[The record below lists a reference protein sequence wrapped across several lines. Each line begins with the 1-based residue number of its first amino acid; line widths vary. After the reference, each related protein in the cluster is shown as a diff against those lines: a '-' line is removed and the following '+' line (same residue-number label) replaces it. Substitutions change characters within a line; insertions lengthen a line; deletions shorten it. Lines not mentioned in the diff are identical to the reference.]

1 LGVGLGGMDM
11 KPNKE
16 IRTAI
21 ENSDFFTWQIAQ
33 KLGIHENTFYRW
45 MRAEMSEEKKGRIL
59 TAITQLKQEQKE
71 GAM

>member
-1 LGVGLGGMDM
+1 MKM
-11 KPNKE
+11 KPNME

-45 MRAEMSEEKKGRIL
+45 MRMEMSEEKKRKVI
-59 TAITQLKQEQKE
+59 TAITILKQEQKE